1 MMPQKLVSGPKTM
14 MARSEAMAKLYFTS
28 LPFHPQCLNLRANI
42 GSSQIK
48 SQLDSTVV
56 INPDGTSY
64 RLRQDKG
71 DK

>member
-14 MARSEAMAKLYFTS
+14 MARTEAMAKLYFTS

-48 SQLDSTVV
+48 SQLDST
-56 INPDGTSY
+56 IMTSMT
-64 RLRQDKG
+64 G
-71 DK
+71 SM